1 MSLRQLTE
9 VTDLVVDCA
18 FKVIW
23 QLCICVVGSG
33 QLPHL
38 VAVVLLSLDRNV
50 LHVDVRLHGDDLHL
64 EGNKET

>member
-9 VTDLVVDCA
+9 VTDLVVD
-18 FKVIW
+18 
-23 QLCICVVGSG
+23 VGSG